1 MFPGRIK
8 RETSPQLGW
17 KTVKLLNPNFLQTTS
32 NYYTSVY
39 ILQTFKLKLTSK
51 LIWTCRCVLR
61 NEYIFAVTNKS
72 TNKIWEY
79 LFKVNHQD
87 TRLKINHKS
96 YIGHLRDRLSY
107 IDRSSSGF
115 IVDFAICFDICYWK
129 SINAFDFKC
138 NLQIY
143 HYIEARVS
151 ANLPLLT
158 PTQGQ
163 LTNRTSFCSFCRK
176 INFRHGLYF

>member
-87 TRLKINHKS
+87 TRLKINHNS

-129 SINAFDFKC
+129 SINAFDFQMQ
-138 NLQIY
+138 LTD
-143 HYIEARVS
+143 
-151 ANLPLLT
+151 LPLYWSK
-158 PTQGQ
+158 
-163 LTNRTSFCSFCRK
+163 SFCKLAPFNTYSRSTNKQDFVLL
-176 INFRHGLYF
+176 FL

>member
-129 SINAFDFKC
+129 SINVLMN
-138 NLQIY
+138 NLVY
-143 HYIEARVS
+143 NFSEH
-151 ANLPLLT
+151 
-158 PTQGQ
+158 
-163 LTNRTSFCSFCRK
+163 LTNFWSAKTHQRIPSNSLIKPWIYIRSFREASMQMFNK
-176 INFRHGLYF
+176 Y